1 MFKVYVT
8 ISKNFIILLNG
19 YLNNHLTD
27 PEFNGTLMI
36 QFIKTMNGVQL
47 IIKTGTGI

>member
-36 QFIKTMNGVQL
+36 LCFNNHKYRLSYNVKL
-47 IIKTGTGI
+47 YD